1 MSERSQSFISEGSSR
16 PCDFSRTN
24 SYAVNQGELGG
35 AGRLQLPH
43 RVLQEPSLL
52 FNKTSYGGITSQ
64 NLWPIPPVRDYRAS
78 DLQLG
83 EFGYPRHWYHFA
95 EPEYTGQVPGVTAA
109 TQPADSPPIAASRK
123 QMKLQEVKTEKDTGD
138 ACSDVKVQQHVTPM
152 ASNAAPHG
160 VYYSAPW
167 NPTFRPGFPNVTPPG
182 VVGQNPSTS
191 SASSP
196 SPPSDALPGN
206 AFPNGNSNQAVTASP
221 TQSSAV
227 ARSTGSSSAVCS
239 NSEEENVS
247 QEELE
252 QFAKELRQKRVAL
265 GFTQAD
271 VGLALGNR
279 YGKLFSQTTICRFEA
294 LQLSFKNMCKLKPV
308 LQRWL
313 NEAETSDNHEDMYKT
328 EPVVVDTIKRKRRT
342 SFDDSVRAA
351 LEASFIKCPKPNPE
365 EITRISEDIG
375 LDREVVR
382 VWFCNRRQ
390 KRKRPALPLDE
401 ECEGQYYEQSPS
413 PLNMAPSLIPSQSY
427 PAPSYPGAP
436 PTIYMPPLH
445 RPEVFRQALHPGLVS
460 HLTDIHVHIG
470 SPFAGRTANDAPAE
484 ISSLCIQM
492 ISFTGQDLPWKKG
505 LLAVITDQKAYLTI
519 QWW

>member
-24 SYAVNQGELGG
+24 SYAQVLNQGELGG
-35 AGRLQLPH
+35 AGCLQRPH
-43 RVLQEPSLL
+43 GVLQEPSLL

-64 NLWPIPPVRDYRAS
+64 NLWPIPPVGDYRAS

-109 TQPADSPPIAASRK
+109 TQPANMIYISIQQYAAP
-123 QMKLQEVKTEKDTGD
+123 T
-138 ACSDVKVQQHVTPM
+138 

-160 VYYSAPW
+160 AYYSAPW
-167 NPTFRPGFPNVTPPG
+167 NPTFRPGLPHITPSG
-182 VVGQNPSTS
+182 LVRQNPSTT

-196 SPPSDALPGN
+196 SLSLSPPSDALPGN

-221 TQSSAV
+221 TQTSAM

-239 NSEEENVS
+239 NSEKEENFS
-247 QEELE
+247 IEEVE

-294 LQLSFKNMCKLKPV
+294 LHLSFMNMCKLKPL

-313 NEAETSDNHEDMYKT
+313 NEAETSENPQDMCKT
-328 EPVVVDTIKRKRRT
+328 EPAVVHTIKRKKRT
-342 SFDDSVRAA
+342 TFDDSVRAA
-351 LEASFIKCPKPNPE
+351 LEASFIKCPKPNAE

-375 LDREVVR
+375 LGRDVR

-390 KRKRPALPLDE
+390 KKKRRLLALDE
-401 ECEGQYYEQSPS
+401 ACEVRKQSTS
-413 PLNMAPSLIPSQSY
+413 PLNMAPSTIPSQSY
-427 PAPSYPGAP
+427 PAHSYPGAP
-436 PTIYMPPLH
+436 PALYMPPLH
-445 RPEVFRQALHPGLVS
+445 RPGVFTQALRPGLVS
-460 HLTDIHVHIG
+460 HLTDKHVHIG
-470 SPFAGRTANDAPAE
+470 SPVDSR
-484 ISSLCIQM
+484 
-492 ISFTGQDLPWKKG
+492 
-505 LLAVITDQKAYLTI
+505 LASNQLSYLSKPHLS
-519 QWW
+519 